1 MQMEWWTYINQTSS
15 GDPSLPHLHLHGSS
29 KATPTPLPAQRWPE
43 SRHQAQAGARG
54 GVHPRARPFCCTLS
68 WHPEAQPPGSDAAA
82 RSSMMQGDLR
92 TVRCGLH
99 PGLSEHLRWKP
110 TTPTYFLC
118 FSHCIWFCPFTQ
130 QHPGRLTGLQHDP
143 QRPSWCSVKP
153 AHFPSRQKGTTKSNG
168 HSQCKVAQGLP
179 VGSTNTKESCGPEP
193 ACSRSSVSAEIMTI
207 TPPHSQE

>member
-1 MQMEWWTYINQTSS
+1 MEHLLIPKNKKLRLLGCLQSHGRTDMQMEWWTYINQTSS

-43 SRHQAQAGARG
+43 SRHPAQGGARG

-110 TTPTYFLC
+110 TTPTYFVC

-130 QHPGRLTGLQHDP
+130 QHPGKLTGLQHDP
-143 QRPSWCSVKP
+143 QRPSWWLMQMFSETSP
-153 AHFPSRQKGTTKSNG
+153 LPIQAEG
-168 HSQCKVAQGLP
+168 H
-179 VGSTNTKESCGPEP
+179 
-193 ACSRSSVSAEIMTI
+193 
-207 TPPHSQE
+207 H